1 MDDGQWW
8 VLRDGITL
16 GPYGLEELRQYTRR
30 GKLYADD
37 LVSAAGETDWSPAG
51 IAPALSDLFPKDGS
65 EDATLALDPALR
77 ALAAMAAT
85 PVPARRSYPAE
96 SPLRGSTLPPR
107 LPTSA
112 APPAVAAPVTPD
124 PPAPAVPAPAVP
136 APAVPA
142 PAVAAPA
149 VPAPAVP
156 APAPAVTAP
165 VVRAP
170 TAAAAPPPPPRANL
184 ATGLVIGLVASV
196 ATLGIERVVSGPA
209 STPAPAAVAAATPAT
224 VDAAAAAPARESSA
238 ATADAA
244 ATAARVTADAG
255 ARPAPSRA
263 QCVGAAAL
271 AGVDR
276 TRAML
281 RSFDELVR
289 GASPPVDPF
298 DYGALATA
306 CLTSVART
314 NDRSRAA
321 LDNARAAEALRV
333 RREAEA
339 RQATRAQQWRAM
351 AFTWDAAWRTRVAT
365 RSATYGCFDGGWGD
379 ERRDE
384 CSGEWRQRSP
394 AVNTPVYMLDGV
406 LTEPELQRR
415 VSGATGLHPEAE
427 QFCEVLDAV
436 LGPQRLT
443 VTCAGD
449 DGSAAYDLWLP
460 RELAVPTTGALAG
473 VMVGDVLRVTGH
485 GLVKRE
491 PVTPAGAERWT
502 IEEVPA
508 TGVSI
513 ADHTRCCALTERT
526 ATAPR

>member
-51 IAPALSDLFPKDGS
+51 FAPALSDLFPKDGS

-107 LPTSA
+107 LPTST
-112 APPAVAAPVTPD
+112 APAAVAAPPPD

-142 PAVAAPA
+142 PAVA
-149 VPAPAVP
+149 VAVP
-156 APAPAVTAP
+156 APAPAAP
-165 VVRAP
+165 APAVRAP
-170 TAAAAPPPPPRANL
+170 ATAAPPPPPRANL
-184 ATGLVIGLVASV
+184 ATGLVIGLVASI
-196 ATLGIERVVSGPA
+196 ATLGIERAVGGP
-209 STPAPAAVAAATPAT
+209 PATP
-224 VDAAAAAPARESSA
+224 AAAPATPA
-238 ATADAA
+238 VVVDAA
-244 ATAARVTADAG
+244 ATAPAREPAVTADASAATTRVTADAG

-263 QCVGAAAL
+263 QCVGAASL
-271 AGVDR
+271 AGVER
-276 TRAML
+276 TRALL
-281 RSFDELVR
+281 RSFDELAR
-289 GASPPVDPF
+289 DASPPVDPF

-306 CLTSVART
+306 CLTSVARA

-339 RQATRAQQWRAM
+339 RQAARVQQWRAM
-351 AFTWDAAWRTRVAT
+351 AFTWDAAWRTRVVT
-365 RSATYGCFDGGWGD
+365 RSATYGCYDGGWGD
-379 ERRDE
+379 ERQDE

-394 AVNTPVYMLDGV
+394 AVNSPVYAIDGV

-415 VSGATGLHPEAE
+415 AGGATGLHPEAE
-427 QFCEVLDAV
+427 QFCEVLDAA
-436 LGPQRLT
+436 LGTQRLT

-460 RELAVPTTGALAG
+460 RELAVPTTGALAS

-485 GLVKRE
+485 GVVKRE
-491 PVTPAGAERWT
+491 PVTPAGAQRPAERWT
-502 IEEVPA
+502 FEEVPA
-508 TGVSI
+508 AGVTI